1 MAEMD
6 PVSIAQAG
14 VDPVTGSPLS
24 SEVRKAL
31 FRRSSIT
38 SSSVF
43 GVFVNISRERISY
56 GSSYKTATILLL
68 SLLLLFK

>member
-6 PVSIAQAG
+6 PVAIAQSG

-31 FRRSSIT
+31 FRRTIVPSK
-38 SSSVF
+38 VF
-43 GVFVNISRERISY
+43 
-56 GSSYKTATILLL
+56 LLL
-68 SLLLLFK
+68 NSK